1 MHLLDLRP
9 FCRPPHP
16 SLTCKPP
23 LSVLIKI
30 FIRGQEKGK
39 GRVQTA
45 SLFMC
50 AFSPHPG
57 SLATI
62 CKTVLLQQRTLCFLV
77 NYVFIAEITE

>member
-1 MHLLDLRP
+1 MHLLDPKP
-9 FCRPPHP
+9 FCLPPLP
-16 SLTCKPP
+16 LTCKPP
-23 LSVLIKI
+23 LSVLTKI

-50 AFSPHPG
+50 ALSPHLG
-57 SLATI
+57 SLANI
-62 CKTVLLQQRTLCFLV
+62 CETVLLQQQTLCFLV